1 MRTPLPGP
9 PGSGSVPLLRAYR
22 SRSSADCA
30 HTSLA
35 KAARAG
41 LANCPHALDTI
52 LGASS
57 CARGLR
63 LSLSVGCGNSADSE
77 PPNTAPV
84 ELTLRGPIVSGA
96 SPPFRSP
103 PRALLS
109 RGGRA
114 ATRSAT
120 ISRRGGS
127 CAPLRRDGYETSLRS
142 KPLGGNPRKLA
153 AGRLPEI
160 ARRWKAWRRFAGQ
173 LSGSTP
179 LGRSLEAHRWAASS
193 ESPLCA
199 PVGAVRPFAHSRHD
213 LSQNGY
219 DTTEPRRAKCGAHT
233 FKQVDSI

>member
-127 CAPLRRDGYETSLRS
+127 GAPLRRVGYETSLLANRWAATRES
-142 KPLGGNPRKLA
+142 WPLGGFPRKRA
-153 AGRLPEI
+153 AGRPGGASL
-160 ARRWKAWRRFAGQ
+160 
-173 LSGSTP
+173 GSSP
-179 LGRSLEAHRWAASS
+179 GAHRWAARWKHTAGQLAANRRSACQS
-193 ESPLCA
+193 A
-199 PVGAVRPFAHSRHD
+199 QYAHLLTH
-213 LSQNGY
+213 
-219 DTTEPRRAKCGAHT
+219 DTT
-233 FKQVDSI
+233 